1 MTDEDVDK
9 MGLGC
14 AQGQYGITNPQGER
28 QDNRYGVEVG
38 KGVQMS
44 NNRRQDDSITLR

>member
-9 MGLGC
+9 MGLGYG
-14 AQGQYGITNPQGER
+14 QGEYGITKLQGKR
-28 QDNRYGVEVG
+28 QDNRYGVVVG

-44 NNRRQDDSITLR
+44 NNRR